1 MKNKEKYAVGF
12 IIGVINSLVGA
23 CGGIITVA
31 ALKKDGMEQTA
42 AHANAIAIIL
52 PLTVISSVFYIY
64 NGYVNIPDT
73 LIFIPGGVAGAV
85 VGGLILPKIPQ
96 KILKKLFA
104 LFIIWAGVRMIIK

>member
-1 MKNKEKYAVGF
+1 MKNKAKYAVGF

-31 ALKKDGMEQTA
+31 ALKKDGMD
-42 AHANAIAIIL
+42 ANAIAIIL